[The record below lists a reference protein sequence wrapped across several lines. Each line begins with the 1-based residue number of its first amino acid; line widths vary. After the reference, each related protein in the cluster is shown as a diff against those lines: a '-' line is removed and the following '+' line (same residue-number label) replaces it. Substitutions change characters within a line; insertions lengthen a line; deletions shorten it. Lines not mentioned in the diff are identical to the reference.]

1 MEQNIFAR
9 YRMAYLTSKFK
20 VFKISMALVL
30 CFTLFSIN
38 PALAQTLN
46 AEQKK
51 EVKSLIENY
60 LQENPQVIVDAFRNF
75 HKKSQANKNKNESK
89 LIHKYR
95 EALINNT
102 ADPSIGSP
110 ASDLTIVEFFDY
122 RCGYCR
128 KSLEAINTILNED
141 QKIKVVFKELPIL
154 SEQSEMAAR
163 AALAVNKIS
172 KNKYFLFHTKLMQK
186 RGSFKINDIYQIAK
200 DIDISV
206 NSLKSEIN
214 SPWITRAIKQNQVLA
229 ENLGIRGTPAFVIG
243 DKIVPGAVSSNTM
256 KNFIKQARRLK

>member
-75 HKKSQANKNKNESK
+75 HKKSQANKNKNQSK

-95 EALINNT
+95 EALINNP

-110 ASDLTIVEFFDY
+110 ASDLTIVEFFD
-122 RCGYCR
+122 
-128 KSLEAINTILNED
+128 
-141 QKIKVVFKELPIL
+141 
-154 SEQSEMAAR
+154 
-163 AALAVNKIS
+163 
-172 KNKYFLFHTKLMQK
+172 
-186 RGSFKINDIYQIAK
+186 
-200 DIDISV
+200 
-206 NSLKSEIN
+206 
-214 SPWITRAIKQNQVLA
+214 
-229 ENLGIRGTPAFVIG
+229 
-243 DKIVPGAVSSNTM
+243 
-256 KNFIKQARRLK
+256 

>member
-1 MEQNIFAR
+1 MPP
-9 YRMAYLTSKFK
+9 
-20 VFKISMALVL
+20 
-30 CFTLFSIN
+30 LFSLN
-38 PALAQTLN
+38 PALAQTLKRG
-46 AEQKK
+46 AKK

-75 HKKSQANKNKNESK
+75 HKKSQANKNKNQSK

-95 EALINNT
+95 EALINNP

-128 KSLEAINTILNED
+128 KSLEVINTILNED

-163 AALAVNKIS
+163 AARLAVNKIS
-172 KNKYFLFHTKLMQK
+172 KNKYFLFHTKLMQN
-186 RGSFKINDIYQIAK
+186 RGSLKINDIYQIAQ
-200 DIDISV
+200 DINISV
-206 NSLKSEIN
+206 NSLKTEIN
-214 SPWITRAIKQNQVLA
+214 SLWITQAIKQNQVLA

-243 DKIVPGAVSSNTM
+243 DKMVPGAVSYNTM